1 MAGQRGIILNFRCLL
16 RITDM
21 TNNDNH
27 IIYLTSSQTDQKWG
41 LTICTAGYQKIAP
54 HTSYPIKNQHPDA
67 YSFFPERGRILNE
80 YQLIY
85 ISEGYGYFQSTSQ
98 QKIRITPGTAIL
110 LFPGEWHTYAP
121 DDNGWFEYWIGF
133 KGKIIERLLEN
144 GFFSKEK
151 PVFRIGVSQTIIS
164 LYESVVSA
172 AMDERPCFQQLMS
185 GILMHMLGVIFF
197 KQKNVSIN
205 SSASIDKIDE
215 AKALMKA
222 NIESPLSVEEIARSL
237 NVSYSWFRSKFKDY
251 TGFSPIQYYNHL
263 RYLKAKELLTI
274 SEMGI
279 SDIAY
284 SLNFQ
289 DVSQFSTF
297 FSKKEGLSPS
307 GYRKKLMI
315 TQHNQS

>member
-1 MAGQRGIILNFRCLL
+1 M
-16 RITDM
+16 DM
-21 TNNDNH
+21 ENNDNH

-54 HTSYPIKNQHPDA
+54 HTSYPIKDQHPDA
-67 YSFFPERGRILNE
+67 YSFSPERGRILNE

-85 ISEGYGYFQSTSQ
+85 ISEGYGYFESSSQ
-98 QKIRITPGTAIL
+98 QRIKITPGTAIM

-121 DDNGWFEYWIGF
+121 DDNGWFEYWVGF
-133 KGKIIERLLEN
+133 KGKIIERLLDN

-172 AMDERPCFQQLMS
+172 AIDERPCFQQLLS
-185 GILMHMLGVIFF
+185 GILMHILGVIFF
-197 KQKNVSIN
+197 KQKNVSIKP
-205 SSASIDKIDE
+205 SASLDKIDE

-222 NIESPLSVEEIARSL
+222 NIESPLPVEEIARSL

-251 TGFSPIQYYNHL
+251 TGSSPIQYYNHL
-263 RYLKAKELLTI
+263 RYLRAKELLTI
-274 SEMGI
+274 SDIGI

-289 DVSQFSTF
+289 NVSQFSTF

-307 GYRKKLMI
+307 EYRKKLMI
-315 TQHNQS
+315 P